1 MADLAGLLGIDPELM
16 KLLTGGAQTDSKA
29 PLNAGLMA
37 AGLGM
42 LANSHKGLA
51 GGIGEGGLLG
61 MQAFQ
66 AEKQRQQK
74 DPAQA
79 IGMANALLGLQ
90 QGMAKNQW
98 MKDFANQAGQGP
110 DGQAGQ
116 GMAIAGPPTASVQQQ
131 QPAAG
136 GSMPL
141 TRIIQGMML
150 GMPGADKLYDKS
162 TAAPVFGSGGQTPMS
177 LNALTGQWSKGDA
190 IPNLDKGMEMGPG
203 GVRAVPNYPQVA
215 AEIAG
220 AQTGAMEDAKAARS
234 IISRPNSD
242 NTTTNVLQSQEI
254 ARLNGTRQQD
264 PQPPAGVLAAMDE
277 LKRRG
282 VPTRWTLAGG
292 LEVGDAATQPPVIPG
307 QTRSPEATD
316 LAKQQALAPGALAQA
331 TQQDISK
338 ADAARVDAMITKG
351 QAAAEANV
359 TLQKARELST
369 GANAARG
376 GMMAPTLQSV
386 DSFFNGIGIPFNAGQ
401 FRNTQELQTYLSG
414 LSMAQVKQMVGSSA
428 ISDRDVAAVKSMM
441 PQIVNDPK
449 VRLRLLDTLE
459 KANDKH
465 IDMAVRADQ
474 HLRENLSLKGFDYGM
489 KQPAAKPE
497 QPSRSAAV
505 MQIEAE
511 MRRRGLIK

>member
-116 GMAIAGPPTASVQQQ
+116 GMAIAGPPAASVQQQ

-150 GMPGADKLYDKS
+150 GMPGAKELYDKS

-177 LNALTGQWSKGDA
+177 LNALTGQWSKGDT

-203 GVRAVPNYPQVA
+203 GAQPIAGYPQA
-215 AEIAG
+215 AGQIAE
-220 AQTGAMEDAKAARS
+220 AQTGAQEAAKAALDLVDV
-234 IISRPNSD
+234 PD
-242 NTTTNVLQSQEI
+242 GKG
-254 ARLNGTRQQD
+254 GTVKMPRAQAVQMLGGQQAPQAQAGPD
-264 PQPPAGVLAAMDE
+264 PKMLAAFADYQ
-277 LKRRG
+277 RSGSTSPFQYDPRA
-282 VPTRWTLAGG
+282 WQ
-292 LEVGDAATQPPVIPG
+292 GDGQMGRTPSAAET
-307 QTRSPEATD
+307 E
-316 LAKQQALAPGALAQA
+316 LAKQRALQPGALAQA

-465 IDMAVRADQ
+465 IDMAMRADQ